1 LGFPHLR
8 LSEVDTSTH
17 TRSRG
22 AHCPPAIIK
31 FPIKGEYMNLIK
43 IYDTTLRDG
52 TQAEDIS
59 FLVEDKI
66 RIAHKLDETGIHYI
80 EGGWPGSNPKDVAFF
95 KDIKKENLAQ
105 AKVAAFGSTRRAK
118 TTPDKDNNIR
128 TLVQAETDAVT
139 IFGKTWDFHV
149 REALRIS
156 LEENLELIFDSL
168 EYLKARVPEVFY
180 DAEHFFD
187 GYKAN
192 PEYAIK
198 TLQAAAEA
206 KVDCIVL
213 CDTNGGTMP
222 FELAE
227 IIGEVRKHI
236 ETPLGIHTHNDSE
249 CAVANSLNAV
259 NMGIIHVQGTIN
271 GFGERCGNAN
281 LCSIIPALKLKM
293 KRECISDE
301 QLKRLSELSRFVYEL
316 ANLSPNKHMP
326 YVGNS
331 AFAHKGGV
339 HVSAIQRHPGTYE
352 HIKPELV
359 GNATRVLVSDLSGRS
374 NILAKAEEFHIN
386 LDSKD
391 PVTMEILDNIKEM
404 ENRGYQFEGAEASFE
419 LLMKRALGTH
429 KKFFSIIGF
438 RVIDE
443 KRQEV
448 QKPLSEA
455 TIMVKVGGKIE
466 HTAAEGSGPVNALD
480 NALRKALEKFYPKL
494 KEVRLLDYKVR
505 VLSGG
510 QGTASATRVL
520 IESGDKENRWGTVGV
535 SDNIIDASYHALTDS
550 IEYKL
555 HKDEEAEQARK

>member
-1 LGFPHLR
+1 M
-8 LSEVDTSTH
+8 E
-17 TRSRG
+17 
-22 AHCPPAIIK
+22 
-31 FPIKGEYMNLIK
+31 LIK

-59 FLVEDKI
+59 FLLEDKI
-66 RIAHKLDETGIHYI
+66 RIAHKLDETGVHYI

-95 KDIKKENLAQ
+95 KDIKKERLFRS
-105 AKVAAFGSTRRAK
+105 KVAAFGSTRRAK

-128 TLVQAETDAVT
+128 TLVNAETDVVT

-198 TLQAAAEA
+198 TLKAAESA

-222 FELAE
+222 FDLVE
-227 IIGEVRKHI
+227 IIRDVRKHVK
-236 ETPLGIHTHNDSE
+236 TPLGIHTHNDSE
-249 CAVANSLNAV
+249 CAVANSLHAV
-259 NMGIIHVQGTIN
+259 NEGIVHVQGTIN

-293 KRECISDE
+293 KQDCIPDD
-301 QLKRLSELSRFVYEL
+301 QLKRMTELSRFVTEL
-316 ANLSPNKHMP
+316 ANLSPNKHQP
-326 YVGNS
+326 YVGDS

-339 HVSAIQRHPGTYE
+339 HVSAIQRHPETYE
-352 HIKPELV
+352 HIRPELV
-359 GNATRVLVSDLSGRS
+359 GNATRVLISDLSGRS
-374 NILAKAEEFHIN
+374 NILAKAEEFKIN

-391 PVTMEILDNIKEM
+391 PVTMEILDEIKEM
-404 ENRGYQFEGAEASFE
+404 ENRGYKFEGAEASFE

-429 KKFFSIIGF
+429 KKFFSVIGF
-438 RVIDE
+438 RVIAE
-443 KRQEV
+443 KRQED
-448 QKPLSEA
+448 QKPITEA
-455 TIMVKVGGKIE
+455 TVMVKVGGKIE

-494 KEVRLLDYKVR
+494 RDVRLLDYKVR
-505 VLSGG
+505 VLSGC

-520 IESGDKENRWGTVGV
+520 IESGDRDNRWGTVGV
-535 SDNIIDASYHALTDS
+535 SENIIDASYHALIDS

-555 HKDEEAEQARK
+555 QKDEEGEQAHK

>member
-1 LGFPHLR
+1 MSL
-8 LSEVDTSTH
+8 V
-17 TRSRG
+17 
-22 AHCPPAIIK
+22 
-31 FPIKGEYMNLIK
+31 K

-59 FLVEDKI
+59 FLVEDKV
-66 RIAHKLDETGIHYI
+66 RIAHKLDELGIHYI

-95 KDIKKENLAQ
+95 KDIKKEKLSH
-105 AKVAAFGSTRRAK
+105 AKIAAFGSTRRAK
-118 TTPDKDNNIR
+118 VTPDKDQNIC
-128 TLVQAETDAVT
+128 TLVQAEPDAIT

-168 EYLKARVPEVFY
+168 QYLKAHAPEVFY

-187 GYKAN
+187 GYRAN

-198 TLQAAAEA
+198 TLKAAEEA
-206 KVDCIVL
+206 KVDCIIL

-222 FELAE
+222 FELTE
-227 IIGEVRKHI
+227 IIKDVKKHI
-236 ETPLGIHTHNDSE
+236 KTPLGIHAHNDSE

-259 NMGIIHVQGTIN
+259 SLGIVQVQGTIN

-281 LCSIIPALKLKM
+281 LCSIIPALQLKM
-293 KRECISDE
+293 KKECISGE
-301 QLKRLSELSRFVYEL
+301 QLKKLRELSRFVYEL
-316 ANLSPNKHMP
+316 ANFSPNKHQP

-339 HVSAIQRHPGTYE
+339 HVSAIQRHPETYE
-352 HIKPELV
+352 HLRPELV
-359 GNATRVLVSDLSGRS
+359 GNTTRVLISDLSGRA
-374 NILAKAEEFHIN
+374 NILAKAEEFNIN

-391 PVTMEILDNIKEM
+391 PVTLEILENIKEM

-429 KKFFSIIGF
+429 KKFFSVMGF

-443 KRQEV
+443 KRHEDH
-448 QKPLSEA
+448 KMISEA

-466 HTAAEGSGPVNALD
+466 HTAAEGNGPVNALD
-480 NALRKALEKFYPKL
+480 NAIRKALEKFYPRL
-494 KEVRLLDYKVR
+494 KEVKLLDYKVR
-505 VLSGG
+505 VLPAG
-510 QGTASATRVL
+510 QGTASAIRVL
-520 IESGDKENRWGTVGV
+520 IESGDKHNRWGTVGV
-535 SDNIIDASYHALTDS
+535 SDNVIDASYQALIDC
-550 IEYKL
+550 IEFKL
-555 HKDEEAEQARK
+555 HKDEESEASRK

>member
-1 LGFPHLR
+1 MSLVH
-8 LSEVDTSTH
+8 
-17 TRSRG
+17 
-22 AHCPPAIIK
+22 
-31 FPIKGEYMNLIK
+31 

-66 RIAHKLDETGIHYI
+66 RIAHKLDEMGIHYI

-95 KDIKKENLAQ
+95 KEIKKEKLSK
-105 AKVAAFGSTRRAK
+105 AKIAAFGSTRRAK
-118 TTPDKDNNIR
+118 VTPDKDQNIR
-128 TLVQAETDAVT
+128 TLVQAEADAIT

-156 LEENLELIFDSL
+156 LEENLDLVFDSL
-168 EYLKARVPEVFY
+168 EYLKARSPEVFY

-198 TLQAAAEA
+198 TLKAAEAA

-222 FELAE
+222 FELAQ
-227 IIGEVRKHI
+227 IIREVRKHI
-236 ETPLGIHTHNDSE
+236 TSPLGIHTHNDSD
-249 CAVANSLNAV
+249 CAVANSLHAV
-259 NMGIIHVQGTIN
+259 NEGIVHVQGTIN

-293 KRECISDE
+293 AKDCISDE
-301 QLKRLSELSRFVYEL
+301 RLRKLRELSRFVYEL
-316 ANLSPNKHMP
+316 ANLSPGKHQP

-339 HVSAIQRHPGTYE
+339 HVSAIQRHPETYE
-352 HIKPELV
+352 HLRPELV
-359 GNATRVLVSDLSGRS
+359 GNTTRVLISDLSGRS
-374 NILAKAEEFHIN
+374 NILAKAEEFNIN

-391 PVTMEILDNIKEM
+391 PVTLDILDNIKEM

-419 LLMKRALGTH
+419 LLMRRALGNH
-429 KKFFSIIGF
+429 RKFFSVIGF

-443 KRQEV
+443 KRHED
-448 QKPLSEA
+448 QKPISEA

-466 HTAAEGSGPVNALD
+466 HTAAEGNGPVNALD

-494 KEVRLLDYKVR
+494 KEVKLLDYKVR
-505 VLSGG
+505 VLPAG
-510 QGTASATRVL
+510 QGTASAIRVL
-520 IESGDKENRWGTVGV
+520 IESGDKETRWGTVGV
-535 SDNIIDASYHALTDS
+535 SDNIIDASYHALLDS

-555 HKDEEAEQARK
+555 HKEDVEVAKK